1 LLIAE
6 LSEQLIQR
14 ASATD
19 SSVGNILKQCQTL
32 FLLHLI
38 DKQSIFLRYNCL
50 SPPDAQKLHRVLVEL
65 CMQLREQALPLVDS
79 FGIPPHLLAP
89 IAFDWI
95 EHNSRSFRRLNR
107 ALIVQKGNN
116 QSDCKQNQQ
125 HRKFEREQSN
135 S

>member
-1 LLIAE
+1 MLIAE

-95 EHNSRSFRRLNR
+95 EHNSRSKL
-107 ALIVQKGNN
+107 
-116 QSDCKQNQQ
+116 
-125 HRKFEREQSN
+125 
-135 S
+135 